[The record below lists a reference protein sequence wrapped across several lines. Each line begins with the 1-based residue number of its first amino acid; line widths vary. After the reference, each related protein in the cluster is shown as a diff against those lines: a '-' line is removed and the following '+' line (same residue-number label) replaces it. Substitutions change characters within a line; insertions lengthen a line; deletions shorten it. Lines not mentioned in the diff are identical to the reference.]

1 MMTEVLTAGLI
12 LFLFLVIAMPIK
24 MLFSYLAVAVG
35 YGLIQF
41 VQVWRI
47 FLGTLIV
54 VLPFIILAK
63 LIFE

>member
-1 MMTEVLTAGLI
+1 MPLKMI
-12 LFLFLVIAMPIK
+12 LEY
-24 MLFSYLAVAVG
+24 SAVAVG
-35 YGLIQF
+35 YALIKLVGL
-41 VQVWRI
+41 WRI

>member
-1 MMTEVLTAGLI
+1 
-12 LFLFLVIAMPIK
+12 MPIK
-24 MLFSYLAVAVG
+24 MISGYMGAAVG
-35 YGLIQF
+35 YALIQL
-41 VQVWRI
+41 VKIWRI

>member
-1 MMTEVLTAGLI
+1 MTEVLTAGLI

>member
-1 MMTEVLTAGLI
+1 MVKLI
-12 LFLFLVIAMPIK
+12 GGYIGA
-24 MLFSYLAVAVG
+24 AVG
-35 YGLIQF
+35 YALIQM
-41 VQVWRI
+41 VRLWRI